1 MIRAG
6 DEMYVRDKRPLVPE
20 SGRYGRLL
28 TGKSPR
34 LIAVLLLT
42 AMSMIAWIKAGSPD
56 LARPN
61 LNFFLAVLPITVSA
75 SLLAG
80 KRAGLATA
88 VLTNILGVYLILP
101 PQRSFAF
108 ASEAQVFFFTAVL
121 VATVY
126 AALLFGRRLRYG
138 GE

>member
-1 MIRAG
+1 M
-6 DEMYVRDKRPLVPE
+6 
-20 SGRYGRLL
+20 
-28 TGKSPR
+28 
-34 LIAVLLLT
+34 IAVFLLT
-42 AMSMIAWIKAGSPD
+42 AMSLIAWIKTGAPD
-56 LARPN
+56 LTRSN
-61 LNFFLAVLPITVSA
+61 LNFFLAVVPITVSA

-88 VLTNILGVYLILP
+88 MLTNILGLYFILP

-126 AALLFGRRLRYG
+126 AALLFGRRLRFD